1 MAAKSMRAFFRENV
15 EQLTNEMYVAS
26 NRIKDEDGNPVEWEL
41 RHIPNKVMNDIKK
54 RAMNGSDAID
64 EALEM
69 CVHAV
74 VYPDL
79 RDSDLQDSY
88 EVKKPTDLL
97 LELLTSAEL
106 DQLELFVMSMNGYDE
121 DLVDKVDNAKN

>member
-1 MAAKSMRAFFRENV
+1 MAAKSMRAFFKENV
-15 EQLTNEMYVAS
+15 EQLENVMYVAS
-26 NRIKDEDGNPVEWEL
+26 ERIKDENGNPVEWEL

-64 EALEM
+64 EALVM

-121 DLVDKVDNAKN
+121 DLADKVKNAKN